1 VSISGVADAAYAW
14 ASAGILNQSSADPTS
29 SSPRLPGQP
38 DAHPEGSQDS
48 VTLSPE
54 AKKLDS
60 PSHRLGAKS
69 DGELSEQDRKEVE
82 RLKEIDRKVRAH
94 EQAHLAAAAG
104 LAKGPPRFQ
113 YVTGP
118 DGKQYAVGGEV
129 SIDTSPVR
137 GDPEATLQ
145 KARQVERAATAPSDP
160 SSQDEQVAADAAEM
174 AQEAETDLS
183 GAKSGA
189 SGSQIS
195 VFA

>member
-14 ASAGILNQSSADPTS
+14 ASAGVLIQSASDREPN
-29 SSPRLPGQP
+29 SPRLPGQP

-48 VTLSPE
+48 VTVSPE
-54 AKKLDS
+54 AQKLGS

-69 DGELSEQDRKEVE
+69 DAELSEQERKEVE

-94 EQAHLAAAAG
+94 EQAHLAAAGG
-104 LAKGPPRFQ
+104 LAQGPPQFQ

-118 DGKQYAVGGEV
+118 DGRQYAVGGEV

-145 KARQVERAATAPSDP
+145 KARQIERAATAPGDP
-160 SSQDEQVAADAAEM
+160 SSQDEQVAAHAAEM
-174 AQEAETDLS
+174 VQEAEADLS
-183 GAKSGA
+183 RAKSGA
-189 SGSQIS
+189 SRSQIS